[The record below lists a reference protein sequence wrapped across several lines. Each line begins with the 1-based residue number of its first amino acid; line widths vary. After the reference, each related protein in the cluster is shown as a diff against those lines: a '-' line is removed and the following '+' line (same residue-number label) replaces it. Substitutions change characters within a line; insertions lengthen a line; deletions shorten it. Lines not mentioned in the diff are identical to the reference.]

1 MYRRLVFTESY
12 PLLHKN
18 TVQDTSDGFDINFL
32 SKVADIK
39 DTVKKQTL
47 IHHIASMM
55 HESHP
60 TQGDLHK
67 VCSNNPSNWGLLRSF
82 PFTLLIANISTFST
96 FDCFDSYIVVTQHRL
111 DFLPYHILFRLLR
124 NSLSP
129 EDYISYHVLYF
140 IHVDHHVLHFIHVD
154 YHVLFDS
161 SQTTPNAL
169 LGSLHNSLPPEFF

>member
-60 TQGDLHK
+60 AQGDLHK

-96 FDCFDSYIVVTQHRL
+96 YNCFDSYFVVTQHRL

-129 EDYISYHVLYF
+129 KDYILYML
-140 IHVDHHVLHFIHVD
+140 IIMYYILYMLIIMYYLIV
-154 YHVLFDS
+154 S
-161 SQTTPNAL
+161 K
-169 LGSLHNSLPPEFF
+169 LPPMPC